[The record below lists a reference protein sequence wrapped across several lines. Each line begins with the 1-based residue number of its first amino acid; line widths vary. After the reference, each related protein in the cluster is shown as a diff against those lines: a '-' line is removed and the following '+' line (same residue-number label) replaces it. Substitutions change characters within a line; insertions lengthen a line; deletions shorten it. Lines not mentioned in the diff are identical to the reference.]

1 MKVDDLLRNENNNDI
16 HENIDSII
24 PEEKIEILCNGKYL
38 RPTFQLKDVKELF
51 WQAPFENPNHH
62 ADLLILNYRR
72 KFTKSES
79 SDIASDKQYISR
91 RAYKMKYGADGLSQ
105 ILQNP
110 QIPVPQH
117 LSFLCSSCSRT
128 LTQPSIMIKNSSAR
142 VNCQRCGDC
151 FCSECCKTPI
161 L

>member
-1 MKVDDLLRNENNNDI
+1 MKVDDLLRNENNNDVN
-16 HENIDSII
+16 ENIDSII

-79 SDIASDKQYISR
+79 SDIASDK
-91 RAYKMKYGADGLSQ
+91 
-105 ILQNP
+105 
-110 QIPVPQH
+110 
-117 LSFLCSSCSRT
+117 
-128 LTQPSIMIKNSSAR
+128 
-142 VNCQRCGDC
+142 
-151 FCSECCKTPI
+151 
-161 L
+161 